1 MYYFAI
7 VNRLL
12 FRPFFL
18 SLTTFLSFVR
28 SFSFLFFIFTG
39 NKHHSPIYMGDLY
52 TPTWPK
58 HIRSIVYRWLPG
70 DAEEMAM
77 EFL

>member
-7 VNRLL
+7 VNWSL
-12 FRPFFL
+12 FCPFFL
-18 SLTTFLSFVR
+18 SLTTFV
-28 SFSFLFFIFTG
+28 FFAGI
-39 NKHHSPIYMGDLY
+39 KHRYPIYVGDLY

-58 HIRSIVYRWLPG
+58 HVRSIVYRWLSG
-70 DAEEMAM
+70 DAEKMAM